1 MPDSSPAADFP
12 GIDRTQRVA
21 DAMLRKPKTLPATAR
36 VGDARRLFEKP
47 SVVTVLLAD
56 GTTFRGA
63 IERGD
68 LPDTAPDTEPAL
80 DYARVPVASIRP
92 EASVGDALDRL
103 VAERSK
109 RLIVLDEDGATLRG
123 LLCLNTSG
131 SAFCSDGR
139 PELCTDS

>member
-1 MPDSSPAADFP
+1 MPDSTTADFP
-12 GIDRTQRVA
+12 AIDRTQRVA
-21 DAMLRKPKTLPATAR
+21 DAMLRRPKTLPPTAS

-47 SVVTVLLAD
+47 SVLTVLLAD
-56 GTTFRGA
+56 GSTFRGA

-92 EASVGDALDRL
+92 EALVGEALDRL
-103 VAERSK
+103 AAESSK
-109 RLIVLDEDGATLRG
+109 RLIVLEEDGTTLRG

-131 SAFCSDGR
+131 SAFCSD
-139 PELCTDS
+139 S